1 MVEGA
6 AFARL
11 RGRMA
16 TPWDRAAVGY
26 LEEWVP
32 RFVPYHQ
39 DLIVE
44 LALRPGQ
51 RVLVTT
57 AGPGLEALAAARIVG
72 PTGRVRATDQSG
84 EMLRTC
90 AERAKQAG
98 LAVECLVADVREVSG
113 GPWDAIVCAFG
124 LWQIERLPALRAWR
138 GALAPRGKVGIL
150 TWGPPEVDNPFERL
164 SAILRELEPER
175 SVPSPRALA
184 EREAMEAMFE
194 EADLAMVRH
203 TVVRHPMSFR
213 TAEALVRAMV
223 ESGSWR
229 NVWETIGDARMQRI
243 ASRFYDS
250 VGGPD
255 VPVTFHPPAALAIAA
270 LPDAEVELAH
280 RPSVRAPPSRR
291 LL

>member
-1 MVEGA
+1 M
-6 AFARL
+6 
-11 RGRMA
+11 
-16 TPWDRAAVGY
+16 GY

-39 DLIVE
+39 DLIAE

-72 PTGRVRATDQSG
+72 PTGRVRATDRS
-84 EMLRTC
+84 EPMLRMC
-90 AERAKQAG
+90 AERAMEAR
-98 LAVECLVADVREVSG
+98 LAIECVAADVTDISG
-113 GPWDAIVCAFG
+113 GPWDAIVCSFG
-124 LWQIERLPALRAWR
+124 LWQIDRPSALRAWR
-138 GALAPRGKVGIL
+138 GALASSGKVGIL
-150 TWGPPEVDNPFERL
+150 TWGPPEADNPFERL
-164 SAILRELEPER
+164 SAILRELEPEHT
-175 SVPSPRALA
+175 VPSPRALA
-184 EREAMEAMFE
+184 AREAMQAMFE

-229 NVWETIGDARMQRI
+229 KVWEAIGEARMQRV

-255 VPVTFHPPAALAIAA
+255 VPITFHPPAALAIAA

-291 LL
+291 F